1 MRRPMGY
8 AQAFSGGRPHAGSR
22 PRGLGLTDDNGAE
35 LWLYDAID
43 AWADDW
49 WGGVSA
55 AMVVEALQGLGGE
68 PVTVHVNSPGGD
80 VFEAIAM
87 YSTFK
92 TYPGEVTMRVEG
104 LAASAA
110 SYLVMAG
117 DRTMID
123 PNAMMMI
130 HDAWGIEIGN
140 EDEMLKYAAKL
151 GKTSQNLADIYARR
165 SGQGT
170 ADTWRATM
178 KAETWYTG
186 TEAIDAGLIGEVI
199 PESAPAATEP
209 PVDLAAR
216 FDLSVYARTPAALAG
231 KGRHTREPAP
241 IPHPITPA
249 TAGAVTSVNDQ
260 DGDVVDLA
268 AILAGMKGLVSA

>member
-1 MRRPMGY
+1 MGY
-8 AQAFSGGRPHAGSR
+8 AQAFSGGRPRAGGR
-22 PRGLGLTDDNGAE
+22 PFGLGLTDDTAGD

-55 AMVVEALQGLGGE
+55 AMVVEALQKLDGA

-87 YSTFK
+87 YATFK
-92 TYPGEVTMRVEG
+92 AYPGEVTMRVEG

-123 PNAMMMI
+123 PNAMVMI
-130 HDAWGIEIGN
+130 HDVWGIEIGN
-140 EDEMLKYAAKL
+140 AEEMHRYADTL
-151 GKTSQNLADIYARR
+151 DKTSQNLADIYARR
-165 SGQGT
+165 SGKGT
-170 ADTWRATM
+170 ADSWRAAM

-186 TEAIDAGLIGEVI
+186 TEAVDAGLIGEEI
-199 PESAPAATEP
+199 PEPAADNA

-216 FDLSVYARTPAALAG
+216 FDLSVYARAPAAVAG

-241 IPHPITPA
+241 IPTPITPA
-249 TAGAVTSVNDQ
+249 VAGATTSVNDDK
-260 DGDVVDLA
+260 DGDVVDIA
-268 AILAGMKGLVSA
+268 AILAGMKGWLSA

>member
-8 AQAFSGGRPHAGSR
+8 AQTFSGGRPRAGGR
-22 PRGLGLTDDNGAE
+22 PFGMGLTKDTGNE

-43 AWADDW
+43 AWADEW

-55 AMVVEALQGLGGE
+55 VMLVEALQQIDGA

-87 YSTFK
+87 YSTLK
-92 TYPGEVTMRVEG
+92 AYPGEVTMRVEG

-151 GKTSQNLADIYARR
+151 GKTSQNMADIYARR

-170 ADTWRATM
+170 ADSWRAAMRT
-178 KAETWYTG
+178 ETWYTG
-186 TEAIDAGLIGEVI
+186 SEAIAAGLIGQEI
-199 PESAPAATEP
+199 PEPAAAA

-216 FDLSVYARTPAALAG
+216 FDLSVYSRTPAALAG
-231 KGRHTREPAP
+231 KGRHTHEPAP
-241 IPHPITPA
+241 VPHPMTPA
-249 TAGAVTSVNDQ
+249 VAGSVASVNDQ
-260 DGDVVDLA
+260 DGDDVDLA
-268 AILAGMKGLVSA
+268 AILAGMKGLMSA